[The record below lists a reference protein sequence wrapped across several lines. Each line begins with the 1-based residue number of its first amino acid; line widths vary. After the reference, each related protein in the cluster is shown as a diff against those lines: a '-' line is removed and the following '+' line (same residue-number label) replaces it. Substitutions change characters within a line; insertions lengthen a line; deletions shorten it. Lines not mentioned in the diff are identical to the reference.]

1 VWLVNLPSSSASSLS
16 TSSRSVEKPP
26 PSAALKQT
34 EPLPV
39 GRKPAAVSRVIAADG
54 SENS

>member
-1 VWLVNLPSSSASSLS
+1 VVSLPLSRASSLS

-39 GRKPAAVSRVIAADG
+39 GRKPAAVYKVIAADG
-54 SENS
+54 REKS